1 MSAAAAPGHPKQGVA
16 PSGGSAAH
24 AVASV
29 GASGPAP
36 GRPQASLHRSA
47 KHEGTPM
54 SHSSQPTLHID
65 GRVATITLRRP
76 AEHNRIDPD
85 DPKVILRLLEE
96 VEAESGVAVLVV
108 TGEGN
113 RTFCSGYT
121 LTQISSR
128 LDRSFED
135 MLDRIEAVKVPTLCL
150 MNGSAYGGGTDLAM
164 SCDFRIGVQG
174 IRMFMPAA
182 KFGLHYYPGGLRR
195 FVTRLG
201 PGPTKKIFLTGQ
213 TLQADEMLRIGFLTE
228 LVDPAEVSR
237 TVQSY
242 VEAIA
247 QCEPGAVASMKRHID
262 QLAQGTWSE
271 EIGRHAYE
279 RSLRSKATALRL
291 ATLK

>member
-1 MSAAAAPGHPKQGVA
+1 MN
-16 PSGGSAAH
+16 
-24 AVASV
+24 
-29 GASGPAP
+29 
-36 GRPQASLHRSA
+36 
-47 KHEGTPM
+47 
-54 SHSSQPTLHID
+54 HSSPPSLHID

-85 DPKVILRLLEE
+85 DPKVILGLLKE
-96 VEAESGVAVLVV
+96 VEAESAVAVLVV
-108 TGEGN
+108 TGEGK

-121 LTQISSR
+121 LAQIGSH

-135 MLDRIEAVKVPTLCL
+135 MLDCIEAVKVPTLCV

-182 KFGLHYYPGGLRR
+182 RFGLHYYPGGLRR

-201 PGPTKKIFLTGQ
+201 PASTKKIFLTGQ

-228 LVDPAEVSR
+228 LVDPAEIPR

-242 VEAIA
+242 VEAIT
-247 QCEPGAVASMKRHID
+247 QGEPAAVASMKLHID
-262 QLAQGTWSE
+262 QLARGTWSE
-271 EIGRHAYE
+271 TSGRLAYE
-279 RSLRSKATALRL
+279 RSLRSTETASRL
-291 ATLK
+291 AMLK